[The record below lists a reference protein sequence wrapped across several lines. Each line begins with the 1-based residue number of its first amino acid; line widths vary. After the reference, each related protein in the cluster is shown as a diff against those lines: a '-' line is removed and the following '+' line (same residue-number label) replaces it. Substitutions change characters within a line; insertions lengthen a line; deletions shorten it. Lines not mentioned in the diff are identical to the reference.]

1 MEVKVPKRTCMFV
14 GAQRSGKT
22 FALLSMIAHSTKSG
36 RVLVLGGTH
45 QFIDMRNGILEHGGN
60 PTNMLFVP
68 IILNDVQ
75 KFMLHCKSKLSEF
88 IAVAIMVDVVRIDR
102 ETVDFRWDKPSDDIV
117 KLLEKLREPTAYT
130 PKVFLGALEQG
141 FEDEIAVG

>member
-1 MEVKVPKRTCMFV
+1 MEVKVPKRTCMFI

-45 QFIDMRNGILEHGGN
+45 QFLDVRNGILEHGGN

-68 IILNDVQ
+68 IVLNDVKIHAAQ
-75 KFMLHCKSKLSEF
+75 Q
-88 IAVAIMVDVVRIDR
+88 
-102 ETVDFRWDKPSDDIV
+102 TQTFRV
-117 KLLEKLREPTAYT
+117 CCGCYHGGRGAYR
-130 PKVFLGALEQG
+130 P
-141 FEDEIAVG
+141 